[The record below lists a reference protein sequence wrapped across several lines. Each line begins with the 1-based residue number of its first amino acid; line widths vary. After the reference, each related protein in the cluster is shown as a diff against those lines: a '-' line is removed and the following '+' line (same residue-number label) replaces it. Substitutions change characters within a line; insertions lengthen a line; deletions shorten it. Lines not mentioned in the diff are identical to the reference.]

1 MKYYSPSHNYCYKLT
16 GTLFLLLFLKLHLP
30 LWGEVDTKIAGV
42 EKKSCMVRDLAY
54 FHYSR
59 GRLME
64 ASGNFLQAERLYREA
79 LNYDP
84 NSSNLL
90 TELAEA
96 YLRNNRVN
104 QAVQAFEK
112 SVQANEGN
120 LRAYK
125 KLGAIYLSIFEQER
139 NRQRIPN
146 KDTLKKTIWAFESII
161 QLAPKNS
168 NAYLVV
174 ARLYRYLEKPSK
186 AIEILNNSLKIIPS
200 SEEILTL
207 LGRLYMDQNQIS
219 EAIQLFENALK
230 INPNSPVLLLQTGLA
245 YQQLGNYQKAA
256 EIFRRGLND
265 ESNSKFLRKNL
276 ASALMDQGQIDEAE
290 AEYLKVVKKDPKD
303 GEAFLGLGK
312 ISLKRQLY
320 EQALQHLKKANTYLH
335 NSLEASYKLAKL
347 HEDLGHLEEAQNGFE
362 QLLRIHHK
370 SNEGYTFPQL
380 RNQGI
385 FLTHLG
391 LIAQELGNYDKA
403 TNYFEELKTLGK
415 RNDNGADQAWKE
427 LVEENYNKSS
437 ALLIDLYRGSKQIA
451 RALSICGDVSKNR
464 MDMSKVLRALCADV
478 VAESGNPSGGL
489 KELQNMLE
497 GSKGDLEVYH
507 YIFQVYQRQKKYKK
521 AEQKLYEARK
531 YFSKRESFYFML
543 GALQERQKKYKK
555 AERTFKKVINLNPK
569 HASALNYLG
578 YMWADRGV
586 RLNESL
592 GLVKRAVAIAPNNGA
607 FLDSL
612 GWVYFKLGKIEQA
625 EAYLVEALGR
635 VRRDPTIY
643 EHLGDLYYQK
653 GAYLKAHTAWKRS
666 ISYGQDEEEI
676 QKVAK
681 KVEELA
687 TKLALFGT
695 EK

>member
-1 MKYYSPSHNYCYKLT
+1 
-16 GTLFLLLFLKLHLP
+16 

-54 FHYSR
+54 FHFSR

-186 AIEILNNSLKIIPS
+186 AIEILKNSLKIIPS

-303 GEAFLGLGK
+303 
-312 ISLKRQLY
+312 
-320 EQALQHLKKANTYLH
+320 
-335 NSLEASYKLAKL
+335 
-347 HEDLGHLEEAQNGFE
+347 
-362 QLLRIHHK
+362 
-370 SNEGYTFPQL
+370 
-380 RNQGI
+380 
-385 FLTHLG
+385 
-391 LIAQELGNYDKA
+391 
-403 TNYFEELKTLGK
+403 
-415 RNDNGADQAWKE
+415 
-427 LVEENYNKSS
+427 
-437 ALLIDLYRGSKQIA
+437 
-451 RALSICGDVSKNR
+451 
-464 MDMSKVLRALCADV
+464 
-478 VAESGNPSGGL
+478 
-489 KELQNMLE
+489 
-497 GSKGDLEVYH
+497 
-507 YIFQVYQRQKKYKK
+507 
-521 AEQKLYEARK
+521 
-531 YFSKRESFYFML
+531 
-543 GALQERQKKYKK
+543 
-555 AERTFKKVINLNPK
+555 
-569 HASALNYLG
+569 
-578 YMWADRGV
+578 
-586 RLNESL
+586 
-592 GLVKRAVAIAPNNGA
+592 
-607 FLDSL
+607 
-612 GWVYFKLGKIEQA
+612 
-625 EAYLVEALGR
+625 
-635 VRRDPTIY
+635 
-643 EHLGDLYYQK
+643 
-653 GAYLKAHTAWKRS
+653 
-666 ISYGQDEEEI
+666 
-676 QKVAK
+676 
-681 KVEELA
+681 
-687 TKLALFGT
+687 
-695 EK
+695 

>member
-1 MKYYSPSHNYCYKLT
+1 MKYYSPSRNSCYKLT
-16 GTLFLLLFLKLHLP
+16 GTLFLLLFLELHPP
-30 LWGEVDTKIAGV
+30 LLGQVDAKMVGV
-42 EKKSCMVRDLAY
+42 EKKGSMAY
-54 FHYSR
+54 FHFSR

-64 ASGNFLQAERLYREA
+64 ASGHFLQAERLYREA

-104 QAVQAFEK
+104 EAVQAFEK
-112 SVQANEGN
+112 SVQVNKGN

-139 NRQRIPN
+139 NRQRIP
-146 KDTLKKTIWAFESII
+146 KEDTLKKTIRTFESII
-161 QLAPKNS
+161 RLAPKDS

-174 ARLYRYLEKPSK
+174 ARLYRYLGKPSK
-186 AIEILNNSLKIIPS
+186 AIEILKNSLQIIPS
-200 SEEILTL
+200 SEETLTL
-207 LGRLYMDQNQIS
+207 LGRLYMDQNQIA

-230 INPNSPVLLLQTGLA
+230 INSNSPMLLLQTGLA
-245 YQQLGNYQKAA
+245 YQQLGDHQKAA
-256 EIFRRGLND
+256 EIFRRGLD
-265 ESNSKFLRKNL
+265 DGPNSQFLRKNL
-276 ASALMDQGQIDEAE
+276 AAALMDQGQIDEAE
-290 AEYLKVVKKDPKD
+290 TEYLKVVKKDPKD
-303 GEAFLGLGK
+303 GEAFLGLGT

-320 EQALQHLKKANTYLH
+320 EQALQHLKKANAYLP
-335 NSLEASYKLAKL
+335 NNVEASYKLAKL

-370 SNEGYTFPQL
+370 SNEDYTFPQL
-380 RNQGI
+380 RNQSI

-391 LIAQELGNYDKA
+391 LIAKELGNFDKA
-403 TNYFEELKTLGK
+403 TNYFEELKTLGTK
-415 RNDNGADQAWKE
+415 NDNGADQAWKE
-427 LVEENYNKSS
+427 FVKEKVNRST
-437 ALLIDLYRGSKQIA
+437 ALLIDLYRDSKQISK
-451 RALSICGDVSKNR
+451 ALSVCGDVNKNR
-464 MDMSKVLRALCADV
+464 MDMSKGLRALCADV
-478 VAESGNPSGGL
+478 IAESGNPSGGL
-489 KELQNMLE
+489 KQLQNMLE
-497 GSKGDLEVYH
+497 GNKGDLEVYH
-507 YIFQVYQRQKKYKK
+507 YIFQIYQRQKKYKK
-521 AEQKLYEARK
+521 AEEKLYEARE
-531 YFSKRESFYFML
+531 YFSKKESFYFML

-555 AERTFKKVINLNPK
+555 AARTFKKVINFNSK

-592 GLVKRAVAIAPNNGA
+592 GLIKRAVAIEPNNGA

-612 GWVYFKLGKIEQA
+612 GWVYFKMGKIEQA
-625 EAYLVEALGR
+625 EAYLVQALGR

-681 KVEELA
+681 KVEELE
-687 TKLALFGT
+687 TKLALSGT
-695 EK
+695 DK